1 MPIGIID
8 SASST
13 RANRTCERR
22 MTQEMASAR
31 TVTPTA
37 AVIAI
42 TSALAVATQSRS
54 LVKMPT

>member
-1 MPIGIID
+1 MPIGTID

-22 MTQEMASAR
+22 MTHEMASAR
-31 TVTPTA
+31 IVTPTA

-42 TSALAVATQSRS
+42 TSALAVAIQSRS
-54 LVKMPT
+54 LLKMPA